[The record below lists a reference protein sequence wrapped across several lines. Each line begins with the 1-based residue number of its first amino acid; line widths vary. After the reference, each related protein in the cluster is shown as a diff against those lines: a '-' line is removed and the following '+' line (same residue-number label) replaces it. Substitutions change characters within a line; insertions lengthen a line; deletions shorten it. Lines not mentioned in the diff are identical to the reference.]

1 MLMYESGKL
10 IWMLMYMYIYIVWV
24 MEEIYVW
31 FYFFKNLK
39 NELID
44 EED

>member
-1 MLMYESGKL
+1 MCDSGKL

-39 NELID
+39 NELTD

>member
-1 MLMYESGKL
+1 MLMYDSGKL